1 MIITLTTDFGIRDSF
16 VGAMKGVILG
26 IAPAVRIVDLSH
38 GIPPGDVRKAAFALM
53 TAAPF
58 FPAGTIHIAVIDPG
72 VGGSRK
78 AIAIRTQDAIFIG
91 PDNGVLSWAVKGQE
105 HLEMRSVENKAF
117 LLERVS
123 STFHGRDL
131 FAPAAA
137 WLASGKDFRD
147 LGPELH
153 EFQREAWN
161 DPVRVQLGWQT
172 EVIHVDGYGNAIT
185 AFRADHPHRVRSV
198 LLADGRRL
206 PLEQFYGAVAKGSAL
221 AVKGSSGF
229 VEIAVNQGNAAVEL
243 GLDRGSEV
251 IIA

>member
-1 MIITLTTDFGIRDSF
+1 
-16 VGAMKGVILG
+16 
-26 IAPAVRIVDLSH
+26 
-38 GIPPGDVRKAAFALM
+38 
-53 TAAPF
+53 
-58 FPAGTIHIAVIDPG
+58 
-72 VGGSRK
+72 
-78 AIAIRTQDAIFIG
+78 
-91 PDNGVLSWAVKGQE
+91 
-105 HLEMRSVENKAF
+105 MRSVENKAF

-221 AVKGSSGF
+221 RQGVVGFRRDRRESGERGGRTRLGPGERSDHCLKVLTQACPRADACGPTPGF
-229 VEIAVNQGNAAVEL
+229 VKFRMPRAWSVRSLPVPRAGRP
-243 GLDRGSEV
+243 GGPS
-251 IIA
+251 